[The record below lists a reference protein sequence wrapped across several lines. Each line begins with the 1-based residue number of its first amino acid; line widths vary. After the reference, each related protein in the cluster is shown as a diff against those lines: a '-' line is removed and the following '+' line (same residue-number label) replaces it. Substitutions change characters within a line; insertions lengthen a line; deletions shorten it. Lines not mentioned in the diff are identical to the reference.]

1 MWEMLNGYLSDS
13 SIDLRIMTASSA
25 KTRKNKKSVSK
36 QRSRTYDIVYTAQFA
51 VLIAICSWISIQTTV
66 PFTLQTMGVF
76 LAVSIVGGRRA
87 VLSVVVY
94 ILLGAIGMPVF
105 SGFTG
110 GIGIL
115 LGSTGGYIIGFFFSA
130 LAMWGIERLF
140 GNGTVCLL
148 FSMLAGLFICY
159 AFGTLWFM
167 VVYTRQN
174 GPVSLAA
181 VLGWCV
187 IPFIIPDLVKIAVA
201 LLIGPRIRRLVEI
214 RS

>member
-1 MWEMLNGYLSDS
+1 MSDS

-115 LGSTGGYIIGFFFSA
+115 LGSTGGYIIGFVASVDSVLYIHPSVMPSESDFSSLRSPCGESSVFLETVRSACSFPCWPVFSSVTHSA
-130 LAMWGIERLF
+130 L
-140 GNGTVCLL
+140 
-148 FSMLAGLFICY
+148 SGL
-159 AFGTLWFM
+159 WW
-167 VVYTRQN
+167 
-174 GPVSLAA
+174 S
-181 VLGWCV
+181 
-187 IPFIIPDLVKIAVA
+187 IPDRTDRSHW
-201 LLIGPRIRRLVEI
+201 PRFLDGA
-214 RS
+214 